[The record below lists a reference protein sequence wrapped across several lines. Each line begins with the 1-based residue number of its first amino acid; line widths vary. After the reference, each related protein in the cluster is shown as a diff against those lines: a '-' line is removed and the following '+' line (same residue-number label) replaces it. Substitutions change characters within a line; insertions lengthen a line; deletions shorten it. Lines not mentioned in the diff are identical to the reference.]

1 MIHFMIRKRL
11 SLPRICLYVSSYIQL
26 YSSDQVYSGEQFSLT
41 CDRGVRRSFDQWL
54 SRPGWVTTQYPGP
67 GRIPRAFSA
76 PATAKDRTRDQKF
89 GKQRGVATKLPRSH
103 RTASDPGHLSQ
114 SPELTSD
121 PRSGRETA
129 EQGCITAEQLGPHSR
144 AGLGTGYLQALC
156 PWPGPPWSPSAFILP
171 PQLCL
176 DTRPG
181 DIPRPCWNKPDHHNR
196 GRDFLLLVTS
206 FLSLASGS

>member
-1 MIHFMIRKRL
+1 MF
-11 SLPRICLYVSSYIQL
+11 ICQQIYIQL
-26 YSSDQVYSGEQFSLT
+26 CSSDQVYSGEQFSLWPGGPALIWPVAVT
-41 CDRGVRRSFDQWL
+41 SWL
-54 SRPGWVTTQYPGP
+54 SNDAVSRPR
-67 GRIPRAFSA
+67 RIPRAFSA

-156 PWPGPPWSPSAFILP
+156 PWPGPPRSPSAFILP

-206 FLSLASGS
+206 FFVTGIGFLNEQKSPGWT